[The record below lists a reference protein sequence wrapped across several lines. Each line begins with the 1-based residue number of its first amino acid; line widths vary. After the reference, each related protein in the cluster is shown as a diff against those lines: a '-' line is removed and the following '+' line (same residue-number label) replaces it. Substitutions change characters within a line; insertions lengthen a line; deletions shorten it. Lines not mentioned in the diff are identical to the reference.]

1 MAIQF
6 GRFMSKSKLIILIG
20 VVFLAAFLRFY
31 QLGVNPPSLSWDEA
45 ALGYNAYSIGE
56 TGRDEFE
63 RFLPYDYFAS
73 FGDYKPPLYV
83 YAAVLPVK
91 IFGLNEFAVR
101 FPSAFFGTLT
111 VLLTYFLVKE
121 LFPKLKDSWL
131 PEIAAFFLAISPW
144 HTQLSRAAWEANLAS
159 FFVVLGVLLFLK
171 SLKGRGWFLILSGLA
186 FVATFYTFNSTRV
199 FSPILVLGLA
209 LYYRKDLWQMKRWVV
224 ISAVVTILLI
234 APLMPHLLSSEGRLR
249 FQEVNIFT
257 DIKVIETT
265 NRWMAQDNNTLWSR
279 IIHNRRVHFAL
290 LFLEHY
296 FHHFEGKFLFISG
309 DGNPKFSLQDV
320 GQLYLFDL
328 PFLLAGVYFLIR
340 RKEKGAFPI
349 FWWLLVAP
357 IPAATARETP
367 HALRI
372 LDSLPTWQ
380 IITAYGFYIF
390 LESIRERRSFIK
402 NCLLSTVYCLLLVNV
417 FYYLH
422 NYYAH
427 YPTEFSG
434 EWQYGYREMIKSV
447 SELEKNYDKVVVT
460 KNLGR
465 PYIYFLFYKKYPPQ
479 NFWRYQDK
487 VVKEPTGFI
496 NVAGFDKYEFRGLD
510 WGKDQWMKK
519 TLFVMV
525 PEDVPKDANVIKTIY
540 RLNGEAA
547 LVLFD

>member
-1 MAIQF
+1 MKIKNQ
-6 GRFMSKSKLIILIG
+6 KLIIIFILL
-20 VVFLAAFLRFY
+20 LAALLRFY
-31 QLGVNPPSLSWDEA
+31 QLGINPPSLAWDEA

-56 TGRDEFE
+56 TGKDEF
-63 RFLPYDYFAS
+63 RRVLPYDYFAS
-73 FGDYKPPLYV
+73 FGDYKPPLYI

-91 IFGLNEFAVR
+91 IFGLNELAVR
-101 FPSAFFGTLT
+101 FPSALFGTLT

-121 LFPKLKDSWL
+121 LFPKLKDFWL

-171 SLKGRGWFLILSGLA
+171 SLKGRGQFLLLSGLA

-224 ISAVVTILLI
+224 ISTVVAILLI
-234 APLMPHLLSSEGRLR
+234 APLVPHLLSSEGRLR

-257 DIKVIETT
+257 DIEVIETT
-265 NRWMAQDNNTLWSR
+265 NRWMAQDNNALWSR

-340 RKEKGAFPI
+340 RKEKGAFLI
-349 FWWLLVAP
+349 FWWLLAAP

-390 LESIRERRSFIK
+390 LEAIKKKKALIK
-402 NCLLSTVYCLLLVNV
+402 NSLCFVVYALLFVNI

-427 YPTEFSG
+427 YPTEFSA
-434 EWQYGYREMIKSV
+434 EWQYGYRETIRAV
-447 SELEKNYDKVVVT
+447 SELEKNYDKVVVA

-479 NFWRYQDK
+479 NFWRYKDK
-487 VVKEPTGFI
+487 VVKEPAGFI
-496 NVAGFDKYEFRGLD
+496 NILGFGKYEFRGLD

-519 TLFVMV
+519 ALFIMV
-525 PEDVPKDANVIKTIY
+525 PGDVPEDANVIKTIY